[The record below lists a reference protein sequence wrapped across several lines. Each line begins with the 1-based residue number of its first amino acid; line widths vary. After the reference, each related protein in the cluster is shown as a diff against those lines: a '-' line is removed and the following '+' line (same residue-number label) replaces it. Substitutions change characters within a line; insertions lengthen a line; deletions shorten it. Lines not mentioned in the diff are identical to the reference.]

1 MARDVLSGG
10 RRLCRAYGEKRQ
22 RVDRSVTNPGNA
34 AALCPP
40 GMGAEATLLRGGRVD
55 DRPHF
60 GYLVRRKASTLRVFT
75 DHDVCLGI
83 PAASRE
89 ACESCAETG
98 IATRARRLAILD
110 RRRRGGSRRDPVPQ
124 PRWRIDN
131 AIEPRPVPPPSQGPD
146 AQLRWLDPSRVNSAA
161 PRVRTPRR
169 DGPRL
174 PRT

>member
-75 DHDVCLGI
+75 DHVRVWLDIHAIDPVIGNVTLDPLNRRPLPLQNGTGFRGDI
-83 PAASRE
+83 TEIGSRTS
-89 ACESCAETG
+89 SCADWWSG
-98 IATRARRLAILD
+98 LRSTRLF
-110 RRRRGGSRRDPVPQ
+110 
-124 PRWRIDN
+124 
-131 AIEPRPVPPPSQGPD
+131 
-146 AQLRWLDPSRVNSAA
+146 
-161 PRVRTPRR
+161 
-169 DGPRL
+169 
-174 PRT
+174 